1 VLPPPLLARLS
12 LLSSQRTQA
21 EAGAEIANELNRLAR
36 VVPREYQPAHMALV
50 IRQVEALALLIAAHG
65 GLADVVRVD
74 TAHAPRHPARTFRAR
89 LYAAWTAFWA

>member
-1 VLPPPLLARLS
+1 
-12 LLSSQRTQA
+12 
-21 EAGAEIANELNRLAR
+21 
-36 VVPREYQPAHMALV
+36 MALV